1 MRCYYNEY
9 SNNEYSLPSS
19 FTIKKTKEFLFRLNY
34 KTNEEYVCLIK
45 KRIDNSDGKEFFGF
59 VGKIKVNN
67 DDIIEDIFEKNK
79 LLSGIVL
86 NVKNDDMLID
96 YNSVIS
102 INEERSDMMNIYLYK
117 NKEEQEHFISTI
129 LIHKTYTINDIKWYV
144 SSIEMK
150 NKPQC
155 SYVDHSFFYIEEG
168 DIDLN
173 QTVEEYTKKT
183 KRITFKEI
191 EVYSYE
197 KTSDISLSVKFS
209 TNEYHSSEE
218 HVLRLPSDFTIVKAK
233 TISLDYC
240 SYLYKNNIIT
250 IIGTNYDY
258 KYNSTIKDFYDR
270 SVIEFSI
277 SVEEK
282 PGYRYKIMHKNTYK
296 NV

>member
-1 MRCYYNEY
+1 MSKRFDLNIVTLSGETIINIKVHENHVVRQIEEFLFEIFTLKNMIYSSCSYDYEYNYLTLIYEDKIVDSNSRLKEYGNTFTLIFNRIQYPHPLFNITLRCYYNEY

-34 KTNEEYVCLIK
+34 KTNEEYVYLIK

-150 NKPQC
+150 NKPQY
-155 SYVDHSFFYIEEG
+155 SYVDHSFYYIEEG

-173 QTVEEYTKKT
+173 QTV
-183 KRITFKEI
+183 
-191 EVYSYE
+191 
-197 KTSDISLSVKFS
+197 
-209 TNEYHSSEE
+209 
-218 HVLRLPSDFTIVKAK
+218 
-233 TISLDYC
+233 
-240 SYLYKNNIIT
+240 
-250 IIGTNYDY
+250 
-258 KYNSTIKDFYDR
+258 
-270 SVIEFSI
+270 
-277 SVEEK
+277 
-282 PGYRYKIMHKNTYK
+282 
-296 NV
+296 